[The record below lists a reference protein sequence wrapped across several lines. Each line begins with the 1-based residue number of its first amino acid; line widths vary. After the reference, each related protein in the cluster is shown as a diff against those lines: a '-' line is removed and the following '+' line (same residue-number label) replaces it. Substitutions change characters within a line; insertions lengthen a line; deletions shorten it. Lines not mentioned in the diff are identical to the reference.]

1 MSRLKQERIAPFRGK
16 LWLTRQG
23 ISLSHVDQAGPDRMV
38 SPCMSPCSSD
48 HLIVQNTGRSTYGL

>member
-23 ISLSHVDQAGPDRMV
+23 ISLSRVSQACPDRMV
-38 SPCMSPCSSD
+38 NPCMSPCRWD
-48 HLIVQNTGRSTYGL
+48 HLFVQNTGRSTYGL